1 MKLPSFW
8 PVREGRDRQINKI
21 KGFDPSVP
29 EGIIFSGL
37 VLDKRV
43 AGHYG
48 IESGSINTK
57 SFMGGTICRE
67 I

>member
-1 MKLPSFW
+1 MRLLSFW
-8 PVREGRDRQINKI
+8 PVREGRDRQIHKV

-37 VLDKRV
+37 VPDKRI
-43 AGHYG
+43 AGLYG
-48 IESGSINTK
+48 IGCGRRSTK
-57 SFMGGTICRE
+57 PFMGGTIYRE